1 MKFEFSQHGLDN
13 LAIPG
18 VSFNPG
24 ELDSR
29 NLFSSGMG
37 TPLAALTKKTLTLS
51 LEKTFLEDQ
60 LKINLMTM
68 IDLHDPSDEKN
79 LKLWGRLIGLTAEY
93 ELTQDM
99 NIIAGLTQIRGDEN
113 HPLGEAYR
121 FNHMEDFSH
130 LRFELKY
137 SF

>member
-1 MKFEFSQHGLDN
+1 M
-13 LAIPG
+13 
-18 VSFNPG
+18 
-24 ELDSR
+24 
-29 NLFSSGMG
+29 
-37 TPLAALTKKTLTLS
+37 
-51 LEKTFLEDQ
+51 
-60 LKINLMTM
+60 
-68 IDLHDPSDEKN
+68 
-79 LKLWGRLIGLTAEY
+79 IGLTAEY

-113 HPLGEAYR
+113 HHLGEVYR